1 MEKLMAEMTEE
12 EAYALDELWTKTT
25 PKIRKGGGGVF
36 TEHRAR
42 MLLLDEMTVRILD
55 AKAKAVHQT
64 PTEYVTQLVRN
75 DLAATV

>member
-1 MEKLMAEMTEE
+1 MARMTEE
-12 EAYALDELWTKTT
+12 EAATLDELWTKTT

-42 MLLLDEMTVRILD
+42 MLLLDET
-55 AKAKAVHQT
+55 T
-64 PTEYVTQLVRN
+64 VRN

>member
-1 MEKLMAEMTEE
+1 MAEMTEE
-12 EAYALDELWTKTT
+12 EADALDELWTKTT
-25 PKIRKGGGGVF
+25 PKIRKGEGGVF
-36 TEHRAR
+36 TEYRAR

-75 DLAATV
+75 DLAVTI